1 MYKKGFTLQELL
13 VSLAIIGVVA
23 ALVMPELNNM
33 RPDKAKTTYIK
44 AYNTLTTQTAEI
56 LDDNSLYWNTGYN
69 SNGEAEAVG
78 LYSDVRPLIAPYN
91 SDTNCEGANK
101 FPAILSH
108 RLNLNGDAT
117 FTLAASGGTSTANFR
132 TTDGVDWLFE
142 TKEVSVST
150 PGGLGYQT
158 DITININPSD
168 NSHACLYSATCTKPN
183 EFKFRI
189 QNDGGIAPADALG
202 MAYLQNP
209 TNMHSQND
217 DSDLASKIISNAKSS
232 TDVDKMSSAL
242 NTINKKCNSTTTD
255 TSKNTTKS

>member
-13 VSLAIIGVVA
+13 VSLAIIGIVA

-56 LDDNSLYWNTGYN
+56 LDDNSLYWTDYN
-69 SNGEAEAVG
+69 NKGEAKAVG
-78 LYSDVRPLIAPYN
+78 LYSDDRPLIAPYD

-117 FTLAASGGTSTANFR
+117 FTHAAAGETSTANFR

-150 PGGLGYQT
+150 SEGSGYQT

-168 NSHACLYSATCTKPN
+168 NSHACLYSETCTKPN

-189 QNDGGIAPADALG
+189 QNDGGIVPADALG

-209 TNMHSQND
+209 TNMHSRND
-217 DSDLASKIISNAKSS
+217 DSDLASKIISKAGSS
-232 TDVDKMSSAL
+232 TEVDKMSSAL
-242 NTINKKCNSTTTD
+242 NTINKKCNSTTKD